1 MCGASAEIPMFEQ
14 ARTIIVAS
22 PIPIPLRAEVEVASV
37 GHIPRTST
45 NVGLFF
51 MIPCNVNLNLF
62 MIIYF
67 LFPTVFSP
75 FAALAAGFV
84 AVAAVV
90 AATVESAATAD
101 ESAGAAWS
109 AEAELSEFILLNIS
123 AACCIASQNALDEIV
138 EAVIASISPPSFLT
152 AILTLP
158 FIRFK
163 PFHCLMKG

>member
-1 MCGASAEIPMFEQ
+1 MLFRSQ

-67 LFPTVFSP
+67 LFPTVFTP
-75 FAALAAGFV
+75 FAAVLAAGFTAVV
-84 AVAAVV
+84 AVAAVVAVV
-90 AATVESAATAD
+90 AATVESAATAE
-101 ESAGAAWS
+101 ESAGA
-109 AEAELSEFILLNIS
+109 
-123 AACCIASQNALDEIV
+123 V
-138 EAVIASISPPSFLT
+138 
-152 AILTLP
+152 
-158 FIRFK
+158 
-163 PFHCLMKG
+163 